1 MPEIWGS
8 DGLLAPLVRH
18 MIRRA
23 IFISSKNNF
32 KLEKQILDQTIYIFD
47 FDRKERPELHN
58 L

>member
-1 MPEIWGS
+1 
-8 DGLLAPLVRH
+8 